1 MVELTVNS
9 RETLEN
15 MREMLDET
23 FEAAQGGALENPA

>member
-23 FEAAQGGALENPA
+23 FEAAQGEL